1 MFPCDAEAFVYIMF
15 DTEKFIN
22 EISLR
27 PALWQMS
34 SKDYSNRD
42 LKCKLW
48 IETGQVMVTTGN
60 NYPQKKRTK
69 KVSVKLFIKH
79 RTNNDSY

>member
-1 MFPCDAEAFVYIMF
+1 MFACDAEAFVYIMF

-34 SKDYSNRD
+34 SKEYSNRD

-48 IETGQVMVTTGN
+48 IEIGQVMVYNWEQLSPEEKNKEGECQTI
-60 NYPQKKRTK
+60 Y
-69 KVSVKLFIKH
+69 
-79 RTNNDSY
+79 